1 MSTADKLG
9 KVLETKLAIKGAIT
23 EKGVAVLDTDTFASY
38 PDKIRAIQ
46 SGGGEGGGTKKFV
59 TNTTTNT
66 YTGGEK
72 VLVNLG
78 IRPSELSRGFDLK
91 TNNGVR
97 DYGSAF
103 LDNNDVVSLYPQ
115 QLSRKFTFSNNQW
128 SDLDISSWS
137 DINIYNPFYRF
148 YKDGFTTI
156 CNASTLSGAD
166 SSKYFT
172 GEVITTSTCYKLP
185 SDYAYLGNFNGQ
197 DYAYN
202 SKNKAIATY
211 DRYNNTVGET
221 IGATGGYMVGTA
233 FIDDKGK
240 GIFLRVNNS
249 LGFFAIDDDG
259 VYSIDKYVALG
270 TSTNDMLAYFTGA
283 SIGDFLFFVTN
294 YDTVYKSNGSSS
306 QKQIST
312 LITYEIV
319 DDGNG
324 GRTIKERPDLFNKF
338 QTDNCLIQYDNR
350 NDVLTI
356 GTMDNVY
363 AYKFN
368 RDTRNFEQLN
378 YTFNLVPN
386 TNQNYCYR
394 LAFSPDMSKAIV
406 TLRSDYVTA
415 NVTLYTLGNANWE
428 IVDNQV
434 INYNATTSFSAIT
447 TGEVDEDGKVEVKL
461 TLPDEVDLVID
472 TNVEIN
478 DGDIVIEGVE

>member
-1 MSTADKLG
+1 MAYGFGRTNAVSLTA
-9 KVLETKLAIKGAIT
+9 
-23 EKGVAVLDTDTFASY
+23 
-38 PDKIRAIQ
+38 
-46 SGGGEGGGTKKFV
+46 GGGDGGGVKKFIK
-59 TNTTTNT
+59 NSTTDT

-78 IRPSELSRGFDLK
+78 IRPSELSRGYDLK

-115 QLSRKFTFSNNQW
+115 HLSRKFTFSNNQW
-128 SDLDISSWS
+128 SDLDINSWNAIKN
-137 DINIYNPFYRF
+137 INNPFYRF

-156 CNASTLSGAD
+156 CNASTLIGAD
-166 SSKYFT
+166 SAKYFT
-172 GEVITTSTCYKLP
+172 GEVITTSTCYRLP

-197 DYAYN
+197 DYAYS

-211 DRYNNTVGET
+211 DRYSNTVGET

-294 YDTVYKSNGSSS
+294 YDTVYKSNSSS
-306 QKQIST
+306 SSPKQISN

-324 GRTIKERPDLFNKF
+324 GRTVKERPDLFNKF

-368 RDTRNFEQLN
+368 RDDKNFEQLG
-378 YTFNLVPN
+378 YKFHLIDN
-386 TNQNYCYR
+386 TNENFCYR

-406 TLRSDYVTA
+406 TFRPDIYSA
-415 NVTLYTLGNANWE
+415 NVSLFTLGNANWE

-447 TGEVDEDGKVEVKL
+447 TGKVDEDGKVEVKM
-461 TLPDEVDLVID
+461 TLPDKVDLVID
-472 TNVEIN
+472 TNVKIN